1 MKITPSVRRRSAAVA
16 AVLGV
21 ASLALSACGSAPT
34 ESGSGSGSAAA
45 DKDFKACIVSDSGG
59 FDDQSFNQTSY
70 EGLKTAV
77 KDLGIKMSQAE
88 SNADSDFEPNLNGM
102 VQAKC
107 NLVYAVGFNLATAT
121 QKVAKANPKTEF
133 AILDY
138 DTAKGDNVKNLSYQT
153 DQAAYLA
160 GYVAAAQSK
169 TGKVATFGG
178 QKIPTV
184 TIFMEGFAQGVAKY
198 NKDKGK
204 DVKVLGWDLA
214 KKDGTFTG
222 DFTSQDKGKTLTQ
235 NFISQGADI
244 VMPVAG
250 PVGLGAAS
258 AVEDAKKSGKD
269 VSVVWVDSDGYK
281 SAPKYKDVML
291 TSVVKSMDKTVEQ
304 ITRDASEGKF
314 DNKTYVGTL
323 KNEGV
328 SIAPFHDYDSKVS
341 ADTKKDVE
349 DLKQQIIDGKIT
361 VGK

>member
-34 ESGSGSGSAAA
+34 ESGSGSAAA